1 MEVAYCY
8 VEVFNKSSQ
17 QWELLFDKRSQNYDF
32 SIFISAYN
40 EITKQQ
46 SYYCSYPELPEK
58 KDVFFNSAIDS
69 YALLHCF
76 RKIENQSGTST
87 KNKGIPQNVSL
98 DLQSKYNFL
107 FEQVGV
113 CCEVSG
119 IILHELIHFDY
130 DQLFNIYTLPKY
142 RFKELKAF
150 CYEDLKAGREK
161 YISCRDYLGNH
172 YFEELEYLQSFGDSC
187 SVRIIY
193 FVQDFTDLWESIE
206 TVAPYFKEEIK
217 TAERIHNISNKEYWN
232 IENMNYNLL
241 SYFIEKTNSNEAE
254 DVKERL
260 EYLGA
265 KARDIVLENLKSVLT
280 KTVID
285 YSRNHLISRFEIVEK
300 LFILGCNKGK
310 ADVSYFKNLWQIEL
324 GWVYKSAKR
333 EMFLIGTIYK
343 RQVNALVGFVNGIT
357 ENLDDDTLISQL
369 KKDLEY

>member
-17 QWELLFDKRSQNYDF
+17 QWELLIDKRSQNYDF

-46 SYYCSYPELPEK
+46 SYYCNYPELPEK
-58 KDVFFNSAIDS
+58 KDVFFNSVIDS
-69 YALLHCF
+69 FALLHCF
-76 RKIENQSGTST
+76 RKIENQSGAST

-107 FEQVGV
+107 FNEVKV
-113 CCEVSG
+113 CCEASY
-119 IILHELIHFDY
+119 IILHELLHFNY
-130 DQLFNIYTLPKY
+130 DRQFNIYTLPKH
-142 RFKELKAF
+142 RFKELKEF

-172 YFEELEYLQSFGDSC
+172 YFEELEYLQSFGDSY

-193 FVQDFTDLWESIE
+193 FVQDFTELWESIE

-217 TAERIHNISNKEYWN
+217 TAERIHNISTKEFWN

-265 KARDIVLENLKSVLT
+265 KARDVVLENLKSLLT
-280 KTVID
+280 KTVVD
-285 YSRNHLISRFEIVEK
+285 NSRNHLISRFEIAEK

-310 ADVSYFKNLWQIEL
+310 ADISYFRNLWEMQY

-333 EMFLIGTIYK
+333 EMLLLRTIYVK
-343 RQVNALVGFVNGIT
+343 QVTALVNFVSGI
-357 ENLDDDTLISQL
+357 EQNYEDEMLIKQL

>member
-8 VEVFNKSSQ
+8 VKVFNKSSQ
-17 QWELLFDKRSQNYDF
+17 QWELLIDKRSQNYDF

-69 YALLHCF
+69 FALLHCF

-107 FEQVGV
+107 FNEVKI
-113 CCEVSG
+113 CCEASY
-119 IILHELIHFDY
+119 IILHDLLHFNY
-130 DQLFNIYTLPKY
+130 DQQFNIYTLPKH
-142 RFKELKAF
+142 RFKELKEF

-193 FVQDFTDLWESIE
+193 FVQDFTELWESIE
-206 TVAPYFKEEIK
+206 TVAPYFKEEFK
-217 TAERIHNISNKEYWN
+217 TAERIHNISTKEFWN

-254 DVKERL
+254 DAKERL

-265 KARDIVLENLKSVLT
+265 KARDVVLENLKSLLT
-280 KTVID
+280 KTVVD
-285 YSRNHLISRFEIVEK
+285 NSRNHLISRFEIAEK

-310 ADVSYFKNLWQIEL
+310 ADISYFRNLWEIQY

-333 EMFLIGTIYK
+333 EMLLLRTIYVK
-343 RQVNALVGFVNGIT
+343 QVTALVDFVSGI
-357 ENLDDDTLISQL
+357 EQNYEDEMLIKQL